1 MGDGTM
7 NPLAQK
13 FTAVSLLKFAFPTM
27 ITMLF
32 MGLYTIGDTIFVSR
46 FVNTDA
52 LSAINMVTPV
62 INIIVGLGT
71 MLATGG
77 SAVIARKMGEGKE
90 REASQDFALIVFCGA
105 ALGIWIAV
113 TGVLCMDEI
122 IRGLGAGERLFPYC
136 RDYLMILLL
145 FTPASIL
152 QVLFQNLI
160 VTAGRPGFGMALS
173 LGAGAANVVLDY
185 IFMVPF
191 GMGIRGSA
199 LGTGMGYFIQAAA
212 GVGFFLGGKGNM
224 RFERPALRPGVL
236 AESCANGCSELVSQ
250 AAAAVTTFLFNGVMM
265 RLLGEDGVAAVT
277 ILIYTQFLLTAWYI
291 GFSMGVAPVISYHFG
306 GQNEEELKRIFHIC
320 LRFIAASSVLVFSAS
335 MAAGSWLAGIFS
347 PVGTAVYRIARD
359 GFLIFPFSFLFCG
372 WNIFASSAFTA
383 LSNGKISAVI
393 SFLRTFGLIT
403 LLLLVLPEVMGV
415 TGVWLAVPAAEF
427 VTMLVSARF
436 LRDVL
441 KNSK

>member
-136 RDYLMILLL
+136 REYLMILLL

-199 LGTGMGYFIQAAA
+199 LGTQAAD
-212 GVGFFLGGKGNM
+212 
-224 RFERPALRPGVL
+224 
-236 AESCANGCSELVSQ
+236 
-250 AAAAVTTFLFNGVMM
+250 TFLYNYSSDAPYRKVSPISHSCHHRSHCLVQVPDYNTGYCHHNNHYPI
-265 RLLGEDGVAAVT
+265 RC
-277 ILIYTQFLLTAWYI
+277 FL
-291 GFSMGVAPVISYHFG
+291 
-306 GQNEEELKRIFHIC
+306 
-320 LRFIAASSVLVFSAS
+320 
-335 MAAGSWLAGIFS
+335 
-347 PVGTAVYRIARD
+347 
-359 GFLIFPFSFLFCG
+359 
-372 WNIFASSAFTA
+372 
-383 LSNGKISAVI
+383 
-393 SFLRTFGLIT
+393 
-403 LLLLVLPEVMGV
+403 
-415 TGVWLAVPAAEF
+415 
-427 VTMLVSARF
+427 
-436 LRDVL
+436 
-441 KNSK
+441 